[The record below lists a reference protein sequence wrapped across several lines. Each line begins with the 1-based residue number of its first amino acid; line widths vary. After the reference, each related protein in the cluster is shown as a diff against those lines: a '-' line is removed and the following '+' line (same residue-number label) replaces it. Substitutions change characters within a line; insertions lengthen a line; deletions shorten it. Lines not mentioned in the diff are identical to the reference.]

1 MAEDTN
7 RNSPAPV
14 AMPRG
19 VWLIAGL
26 LALVLLVLAPRYGW
40 HRDELYFLEAG
51 RHLAWGYV
59 DQPPLTPFLARIADT
74 LASGNLVVLRFLP
87 AVAAGAAVAVGTAMV
102 REMGG
107 SRRSQIAGAGTLAA
121 GGFLVGTGHLLSTAT
136 FDLLAWMVVL
146 WLTARMLRTRQPRLW
161 IAIGLVAGIAML
173 NKSLVVML
181 GIALVIGLAAARR
194 WDLLRSPW
202 IVAGT
207 LLAAAIALPN
217 LLWQASN
224 GWPQLEMSQRISE
237 RLGAENRILLIP
249 LQILFVGPAF
259 IGLLWRGVRWL
270 RSGGGRSHYETFL
283 WVFVA
288 GMAITLLTG
297 GRPYYPVPL
306 TLMLVLAG
314 IVAFDQSGRD
324 AGDLRGL
331 IVVNGVLSLLIA
343 LPVLPVSMANIP
355 SNVNETLAET
365 IGWPEL
371 VAQIAATVDSMPNTE
386 RDSVVILTASYG
398 EAGAVDRFGPSYGL
412 PRSYSAHN
420 SYADFRQ
427 PTDDSATVVAVRY
440 HPDTLA
446 PHFATCRKVAEVDNG
461 YGVDNEAQGQPIV
474 ICRGLRT
481 NWDEVWP
488 KLRHLD

>member
-1 MAEDTN
+1 
-7 RNSPAPV
+7 V
-14 AMPRG
+14 
-19 VWLIAGL
+19 
-26 LALVLLVLAPRYGW
+26 LVLLVFAPRYGW

-59 DQPPLTPFLARIADT
+59 DQPPLAPLLAQIADT
-74 LASGNLVVLRFLP
+74 LARGNLVVLRFLP
-87 AVAAGAAVAVGTAMV
+87 AVAAGATVVVGGAVV

-121 GGFLVGTGHLLSTAT
+121 GGFLLGSGHLLSTAT

-146 WLTARMLRTRQPRLW
+146 WLTTRMLRTADPRWW

-181 GIALVIGLAAARR
+181 GVAIVIGLAVDRR

-202 IVAGT
+202 IVAGG
-207 LLAAAIALPN
+207 LLAAAIAVPN
-217 LLWQASN
+217 LLWQVSN
-224 GWPQLEMSQRISE
+224 GWPQLEMSRRIAQ
-237 RLGAENRILLIP
+237 RLGTENRILLIP

-259 IGLLWRGVRWL
+259 IGLLRRGVGWL
-270 RSGGGRSHYETFL
+270 RSDGAWSRYEML
-283 WVFVA
+283 IWAFVA
-288 GMAITLLTG
+288 GIAITLLTG

-314 IVAFDQSGRD
+314 IVAFEHSGRD
-324 AGDLRGL
+324 ARDLRGL
-331 IVVNGVLSLLIA
+331 IVVNGVLSFLIA

-355 SNVNETLAET
+355 STVNDTLAET

-371 VAQIAATVDSMPNTE
+371 VTQIAATVDSLPDSE
-386 RDSVVILTASYG
+386 RNGVVILAASYG
-398 EAGAVDRFGPSYGL
+398 EAGAVDRFGPAYGL

-427 PTDDSATVVAVRY
+427 PSEVSATVVAVRY

-446 PHFATCRKVAEVDNG
+446 PFFATCRQVAEVDNG
-461 YGVDNEAQGQPIV
+461 YGVDNEAQGQLIV
-474 ICRGLRT
+474 VCRGLHT
-481 NWDEVWP
+481 SWEDVWP